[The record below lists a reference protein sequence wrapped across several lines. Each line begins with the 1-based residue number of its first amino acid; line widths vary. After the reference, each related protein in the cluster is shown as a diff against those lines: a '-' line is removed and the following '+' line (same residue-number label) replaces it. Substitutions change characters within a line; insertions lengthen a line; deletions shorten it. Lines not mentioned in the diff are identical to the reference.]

1 MKKYSVS
8 LHGHPTSISL
18 EPVFWDVLGQ
28 IARQNRQSVAS
39 LIRQIDDSRISN
51 AGAGLSGAIRLFVL
65 RTVIAASQDGNGY
78 FVIKDDE

>member
-18 EPVFWDVLGQ
+18 EPVFWDVLGH
-28 IARQNRQSVAS
+28 IARQYRQSVAS

-51 AGAGLSGAIRLFVL
+51 AGAGLSSAIRLFVL

>member
-18 EPVFWDVLGQ
+18 EPVFWAVLGQ

-51 AGAGLSGAIRLFVL
+51 AGAGLSSAIRLFVL